1 MKCKLLLFSLLTSF
15 SVVAVSQS
23 LNLNKTYIASGGQYG
38 DPSDHVAV
46 GYIHPETQDYQTFDS
61 IYTQSVQ
68 DLIIDDEYIFVNAG
82 DSLVCYN
89 KSTHER
95 LTAYQH
101 EGLNKL
107 AVAGD
112 KLLVSLQYP
121 VTTQSLLVLDKHNL
135 TLSTTVEMSGEAAGI
150 AIDGDSAYVAV
161 PGAWGTPEGK
171 MAVIDL
177 TTETLSREIN
187 LGSEARGIKALFLR
201 DDNIYTVNT
210 HFSDYEA
217 NTFSVSVF
225 DIAADSYET
234 TVLSGD
240 YYGYYGNTVMSEN
253 ILYIPVSS
261 SIATYNINNGEN
273 TMDFLEITPAAVGY
287 DKADDRL
294 HIATSDYATY
304 GSYQIYNLNGDTC
317 FQCYS
322 GGCVAGSD
330 SAGL

>member
-1 MKCKLLLFSLLTSF
+1 
-15 SVVAVSQS
+15 
-23 LNLNKTYIASGGQYG
+23 
-38 DPSDHVAV
+38 
-46 GYIHPETQDYQTFDS
+46 
-61 IYTQSVQ
+61 
-68 DLIIDDEYIFVNAG
+68 
-82 DSLVCYN
+82 
-89 KSTHER
+89 
-95 LTAYQH
+95 
-101 EGLNKL
+101 
-107 AVAGD
+107 VAGD

-135 TLSTTVEMSGEAAGI
+135 ILSTTIEMSGEAAGI

-261 SIATYNINNGEN
+261 SIATYNVNNGEN

-294 HIATSDYATY
+294 HITTSDYATY
-304 GSYQIYNLNGDTC
+304 GSYQVYNLNGDPLSNTIPVGVSPEAIALDYDISTALPTVSRSHGKAY
-317 FQCYS
+317 FS
-322 GGCVAGSD
+322 GNRLVVKSRQGIRKVSVFNATGQLLRSERFSPAKKVQLRAGTSQN
-330 SAGL
+330 GLLLLRVETQEGSFTSKVVR